1 MSLRKK
7 LAVVL
12 AASLML
18 ALSSGPAALA
28 APNPSGTGQPGAECG
43 EEGATVEPPGF
54 LTGGFANAEEHYAG
68 SEGTPSLA
76 HASSSHAV
84 SQYDV
89 ACYQVTNKG
98 GV

>member
-1 MSLRKK
+1 VLLRKK

-12 AASLML
+12 AGTLML
-18 ALSSGPAALA
+18 ALSRGPAAFA
-28 APNPSGTGQPGAECG
+28 APNPSGTGQPGVECG
-43 EEGATVEPPGF
+43 EDGATDAPAGF
-54 LTGGFANAEEHYAG
+54 STGGFANAEEHYAD
-68 SEGTPSLA
+68 SED
-76 HASSSHAV
+76 SHAV

>member
-1 MSLRKK
+1 MLLRKK

-12 AASLML
+12 AATFML
-18 ALSSGPAALA
+18 VLSGGPAAFA

-43 EEGATVEPPGF
+43 APNAMTAPAGF
-54 LTGGFANAEEHYAG
+54 STGGFENAEAHYAG
-68 SEGTPSLA
+68 SDGTPSLL
-76 HASSSHAV
+76 HANSSHAV

-89 ACYQVTNKG
+89 ACYQLSNKG